1 LAQIQTKKQNKMNI
15 FFSLVVVIV
24 LFDSTSVHVVLAN
37 DTVDHSSSMSM
48 TPIDPNKNNM
58 DSIQDIDEIW
68 IDTGVWSCSGSVP
81 NTMFTIFPSDN
92 DKDGSSGGG
101 GVTVETSPAN
111 LFTVTND
118 LYYEGSLSFEWN
130 QNVSSIATYG
140 GVRIGVPSDQLLYVS
155 VGDGHNV
162 QILDGFTNITSLNV
176 NDDGSILQLMTTSL
190 STGFSLSSNSGGY
203 MYLKT
208 NIPVDGSLITSGGRS
223 YVETPSYN
231 KIQVQSV
238 DSELNIKGD
247 INVSTTN
254 FSTVS
259 EGAQLTVT
267 GTITGTIYTS
277 ENSTV
282 NAPSCDNVISD
293 GDNSTCNAGPQT
305 VDVDVDLSQNS
316 IRTLNGTRS
325 CDDDGYDDLYLSDS
339 SSSSSFTHV
348 CLSDIIIAVAAV
360 AVASTSMLI

>member
-1 LAQIQTKKQNKMNI
+1 MNI
-15 FFSLVVVIV
+15 FFYLVVVIV

-111 LFTVTND
+111 LFTVKNEW
-118 LYYEGSLSFEWN
+118 YEYSDFGGSLIFEWN

-140 GVRIGVPSDQLLYVS
+140 GVRIGVPSDQLLKVS

-162 QILDGFTNITSLNV
+162 QILDGFTNITSLRV
-176 NDDGSILQLMTTSL
+176 RHDDSILHALMTTSI
-190 STGFSLSSNSGGY
+190 STWLSLSNGQGGN
-203 MYLKT
+203 MYVKT
-208 NIPVDGSLITSGGRS
+208 NIPVDSSLISSGGRS

-231 KIQVQSV
+231 NIWVDGV

-254 FSTVS
+254 FTRVS

-267 GTITGTIYTS
+267 GTITGTIYAS

-305 VDVDVDLSQNS
+305 VDVDLPQNS
-316 IRTLNGTRS
+316 IQTLNGTRS
-325 CDDDGYDDLYLSDS
+325 CDDGYDDLYLSDS

-348 CLSDIIIAVAAV
+348 CLSDIIIAVAAA